1 MPPRASADS
10 GEITLNRIGRTM
22 AKIPIEGTTP
32 LIVNKF
38 SEKAQ
43 QIMLAKQMK
52 DSPVPREPKN
62 PEELFANAQHLL
74 PDGSAGFPAV
84 GFKAAIVD
92 AARFFKGSKL
102 TMTDLRRMF
111 FINGVPGEEK
121 ANRTLLTPVYGKW
134 TGNVASLRPAE
145 PVMRQDYA
153 RNATGVADIRFRPE
167 YEPWSA
173 VLEVVY
179 IKSLFKLDTVIALVD
194 AAGMNGIGE
203 WRPASKESN
212 TGSYGT
218 WRVPDDADVK
228 EITL

>member
-1 MPPRASADS
+1 MPARAPAPA

-22 AKIPIEGTTP
+22 ARVPIEGLTP

-43 QIMLAKQMK
+43 QIMLARQMGATLQ
-52 DSPVPREPKN
+52 REPKN
-62 PEELFANAQHLL
+62 PEELFLNAQHLL
-74 PDGSAGFPAV
+74 ADGSAGFPAV

-111 FINGVPGEEK
+111 FVNGVPGVEK

-134 TGNVASLRPAE
+134 TGDTATLQPAE

-153 RNATGVADIRFRPE
+153 RNDSGVADIRFRPE
-167 YEPWSA
+167 YDPWSA

>member
-1 MPPRASADS
+1 MPPTASAGT
-10 GEITLNRIGRTM
+10 GEITLTRIGRSM

-43 QIMLAKQMK
+43 QIMLARQMGGAIQ
-52 DSPVPREPKN
+52 REPKN

-74 PDGSAGFPAV
+74 PGGGAGFPSV

-134 TGNVASLRPAE
+134 TGDVATLQPAE

-153 RNATGVADIRFRPE
+153 RNESGVADIRFRPE

-212 TGSYGT
+212 TGAYGT
-218 WRVPDDADVK
+218 WRVPDDADVQ

>member
-1 MPPRASADS
+1 MPPVKKADP
-10 GEITLNRIGRTM
+10 GQITLNRIGRAM
-22 AKIPIEGTTP
+22 ARIPIEGTTP

-43 QIMLAKQMK
+43 QIMLARQMAETLQ
-52 DSPVPREPKN
+52 REPKN
-62 PEELFANAQHLL
+62 PEEMFTNAQHLFG
-74 PDGSAGFPAV
+74 DGSAGFPAV

-111 FINGVPGEEK
+111 FVNGVPGDEK

-134 TGNVASLRPAE
+134 TGDVATLVPAE
-145 PVMRQDYA
+145 PIMRQDYT
-153 RNATGVADIRFRPE
+153 RLATGVADIRFRPE
-167 YEPWSA
+167 YEPWCA

-179 IKSLFKLDTVIALVD
+179 IKSLFKLETVVALVD

-218 WRVPDDADVK
+218 WRVPDDAGVK
-228 EITL
+228 EIAL